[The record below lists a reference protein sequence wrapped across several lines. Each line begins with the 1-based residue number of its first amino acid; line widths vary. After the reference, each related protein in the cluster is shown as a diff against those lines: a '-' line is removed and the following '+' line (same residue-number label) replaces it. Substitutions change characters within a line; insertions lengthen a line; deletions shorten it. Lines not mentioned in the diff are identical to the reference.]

1 MTQTATPESHWQR
14 LGATLRLREIEE
26 EKAQILAAYPEL
38 RHGQA
43 ALSPEGAPASA
54 PRWRAPENATQGAGR
69 RRMSPEAKKRMSEG
83 MRKWWAKRKAAGV
96 KSGRAKA

>member
-1 MTQTATPESHWQR
+1 MTQTATRESHWMHIGAAAR
-14 LGATLRLREIEE
+14 LQQLQEE
-26 EKAQILAAYPEL
+26 MDAIYTAFPDL
-38 RHGQA
+38 RHGA
-43 ALSPEGAPASA
+43 AVAIAEGAPASP
-54 PRWRAPENATQGAGR
+54 PRWRAPENATQGPGR